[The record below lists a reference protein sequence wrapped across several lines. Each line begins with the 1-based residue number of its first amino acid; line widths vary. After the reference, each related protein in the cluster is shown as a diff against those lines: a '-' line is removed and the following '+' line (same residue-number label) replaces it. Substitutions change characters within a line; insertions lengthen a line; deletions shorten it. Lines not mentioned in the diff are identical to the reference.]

1 MRILRAGSEPRD
13 LLIDASM
20 RAINKYVLKQ
30 LAVVTVFVTVGLT
43 SAIWL
48 TQSLRLIDYIVNRG
62 LPTSTFLSFVLL
74 LLPSFLGLVLPIA
87 IFTAVLFIY
96 HKLVMDSELVVMRAA
111 GLSQLQLARPA
122 ILMGLVGSL
131 LAYSISLYLL
141 PLSFREFK
149 DLQHRIRSD
158 YSIVLLQEGVFNTV
172 SDGIT
177 VYVRERSS
185 SGELRGILVHD
196 NREAGA
202 PVTMMAERGALVAA
216 EDGPRVVMVNGNR
229 QEVDRENGRL
239 SLLYFDSYTV
249 EIADFQGSLIGRW
262 REPKERFLHELM
274 FPGDNPSDQR
284 FATQLIAEGHH
295 RLAGPL
301 YVLSFVMLAMACL
314 LSGEFNRRGQT
325 RRVIVA
331 ILGVAL
337 LEGLALGLQDF
348 AGRMASA
355 LPLIYA
361 GPIVPILISLFVL
374 LRRPS
379 RRPAATEP
387 TAPATA

>member
-1 MRILRAGSEPRD
+1 
-13 LLIDASM
+13 M

-30 LAVVTVFVTVGLT
+30 LALVTVFVAVGLT

-62 LPTSTFLSFVLL
+62 LPTSTFLSFVVL

-122 ILMGLVGSL
+122 ILIGLATCLVC
-131 LAYSISLYLL
+131 YSISLYLL
-141 PLSFREFK
+141 PTSFREFK

-158 YSIVLLQEGVFNTV
+158 YSIILLQEGVFNTV
-172 SDGIT
+172 TDGIT
-177 VYVRERSS
+177 VYVGERMPNN
-185 SGELRGILVHD
+185 ELIDILVHD
-196 NREAGA
+196 NRDEAT
-202 PVTMMAERGALVAA
+202 PVTMMAERGALVTS

-229 QEVDRENGRL
+229 QEIDRESGRL

-249 EIADFQGSLIGRW
+249 EISDLQGSLIGRW

-274 FPGDNPSDQR
+274 YPDNSDSDQR
-284 FATQLIAEGHH
+284 FALQLKAEGHQ
-295 RLAGPL
+295 RLVGPL
-301 YVLSFVMLAMACL
+301 YVLSFVMLAMASL

-325 RRVIVA
+325 RRLIVA
-331 ILGVAL
+331 ILCVAV
-337 LEGLALGLQDF
+337 LEGLALGLQDV
-348 AGRMASA
+348 AGRSA
-355 LPLIYA
+355 IAVPLMYA
-361 GPIVPILISLFVL
+361 GPIVPILVSLFVM

-379 RRPAATEP
+379 RRREPAEP
-387 TAPATA
+387 AVAAAA

>member
-1 MRILRAGSEPRD
+1 MGWERS
-13 LLIDASM
+13 IDASM

-30 LAVVTVFVTVGLT
+30 LLVVTCFVAVGLT

-62 LPTSTFLSFVLL
+62 LPTSTFLSLVIF

-111 GLSQLQLARPA
+111 GLSQLQLAKPA
-122 ILMGLVGSL
+122 FLIGGIGCLI
-131 LAYSISLYLL
+131 AYSISLYLL
-141 PLSFREFK
+141 PTSFREFK
-149 DLQHRIRSD
+149 DLQHRVRSD

-172 SDGIT
+172 ADGIT
-177 VYVRERSS
+177 VYVRERSGN
-185 SGELRGILVHD
+185 GELRGILVHD
-196 NREAGA
+196 SREKGVL
-202 PVTMMAERGALVAA
+202 VTMMAERGALVTS
-216 EDGPRVVMVNGNR
+216 EEGPRVVMVNGNR
-229 QEVDRENGRL
+229 QEMVRENRRL

-249 EIADFQGSLIGRW
+249 ELADYEGTLIGRW

-274 FPGDNPSDQR
+274 NPTDSESDQR
-284 FATQLIAEGHH
+284 FKNQLIAEGHH

-325 RRVIVA
+325 RRVIFA

-337 LEGLALGLQDF
+337 LEGLALGLQDVSN
-348 AGRMASA
+348 RSASA
-355 LPLIYA
+355 IPLMYA
-361 GPIVPILISLFVL
+361 GPIVPIVICLFVL
-374 LRRPS
+374 FHRPS
-379 RRPAATEP
+379 RRRQVAEPNAAAT
-387 TAPATA
+387 A